1 MYKAGIS
8 VFNGLSD
15 YCIENN
21 LEYIKKAKEQG
32 YEIIFSS
39 AHINEAS
46 NAYSDLQKCID
57 LACDLNM
64 KLSLDISKPAFLKM
78 ESLKGL
84 YALRLDYGFT
94 DEDIV
99 ELSNQDDFLIELNAS
114 TITFEKFNR
123 LIKMGVNLK
132 HLRMSFNYYPKK
144 HTGHGTEFVKEKI
157 EFLHKYG
164 ICVGA
169 FIPSHIGFRPPM
181 YEGLPTIEKHRNDSL
196 DVAIEEL
203 KLLGADEIIFGDA
216 YASNEELSKLVFH
229 QTDTVLINFNGVEKL
244 DKNYYPYLSN
254 EFVVRI
260 DQNNE
265 ILRLNGTRD
274 KIMVKPF
281 NTIERNVYDVTI
293 DNLGFGRYQGEIN
306 IVLKPLEQDQ
316 RVNVIGQCE
325 LTDILLNSIQKL
337 NKFKFIISERHE

>member
-15 YCIENN
+15 YNVESN
-21 LEYIKKAKEQG
+21 LEYIKKAKEKG

-39 AHINEAS
+39 AHINEAN
-46 NAYSDLQKCID
+46 NAYSDLQRCID
-57 LACDLNM
+57 FANELNM

-99 ELSNQDDFLIELNAS
+99 ELSNRDDFLIELNAS
-114 TITFEKFNR
+114 TISFEKFNR
-123 LIKMGVNLK
+123 LIEMGMNLN

-144 HTGHGTEFVKEKI
+144 HTGHDIEFVKEKI
-157 EFLHKYG
+157 DFFHKYG

-181 YEGLPTIEKHRNDSL
+181 YEGLPTVEKHRSDSL

-216 YASNEELSKLVFH
+216 YASNEELSKLIFH
-229 QTDTVLINFNGVEKL
+229 QADTIFVNFKTSKNL
-244 DKNYYPYLSN
+244 DKTYYPYLSN
-254 EFVVRI
+254 EFFIRI
-260 DQNNE
+260 DQNSE
-265 ILRLNGTRD
+265 IIRLNGTRD
-274 KIMVKPF
+274 KIMVNPF
-281 NTIERNVYDVTI
+281 NTVERQIYDVTI
-293 DNLGFGRYQGEIN
+293 DNLEFGRYQGEIN
-306 IVLKPLEQDQ
+306 IVLKPIEQDY
-316 RVNVIGQCE
+316 RVNVVGKCE
-325 LTDILLNSIQKL
+325 LTDILLKEIQKL
-337 NKFKFIISERHE
+337 KKFKFIISEEYE